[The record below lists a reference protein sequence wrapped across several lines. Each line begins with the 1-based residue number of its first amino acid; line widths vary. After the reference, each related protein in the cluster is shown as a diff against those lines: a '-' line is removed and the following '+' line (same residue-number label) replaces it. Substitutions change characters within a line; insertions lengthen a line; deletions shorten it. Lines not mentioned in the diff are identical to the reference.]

1 MTQLVSVPTQA
12 DSAPAELRRSTR
24 VRLQTSGRVVL
35 MDYSEA
41 RSILVQDLS
50 VHGACLKV
58 GDWADLP
65 NRFHLLLRRTPSEP
79 HFQVGCTVRW
89 LCHQLFKS
97 RRGWRFQTL
106 LKGFP
111 ECVAQWICACVLF
124 RVLCARNRLSLFL
137 HICVP
142 KPAQLL

>member
-65 NRFHLLLRRTPSEP
+65 NRFHP
-79 HFQVGCTVRW
+79 VRAAFPGRLYGALARW
-89 LCHQLFKS
+89 PGG
-97 RRGWRFQTL
+97 RG
-106 LKGFP
+106 
-111 ECVAQWICACVLF
+111 
-124 RVLCARNRLSLFL
+124 RV
-137 HICVP
+137 
-142 KPAQLL
+142 

>member
-12 DSAPAELRRSTR
+12 DSAPAELRRCTR

-79 HFQVGCTVRW
+79 HFQVDCTVRW
-89 LCHQLFKS
+89 RVGPAVGVEFDRAMAGYILAELIRQ
-97 RRGWRFQTL
+97 
-106 LKGFP
+106 P
-111 ECVAQWICACVLF
+111 AF
-124 RVLCARNRLSLFL
+124 R
-137 HICVP
+137 H
-142 KPAQLL
+142 

>member
-50 VHGACLKV
+50 VHG
-58 GDWADLP
+58 
-65 NRFHLLLRRTPSEP
+65 TPSEP
-79 HFQVGCTVRW
+79 HFQVDCTVRW
-89 LCHQLFKS
+89 RVGPAVGVEFDRAMAGYILAELIRQ
-97 RRGWRFQTL
+97 
-106 LKGFP
+106 P
-111 ECVAQWICACVLF
+111 AF
-124 RVLCARNRLSLFL
+124 R
-137 HICVP
+137 H
-142 KPAQLL
+142 